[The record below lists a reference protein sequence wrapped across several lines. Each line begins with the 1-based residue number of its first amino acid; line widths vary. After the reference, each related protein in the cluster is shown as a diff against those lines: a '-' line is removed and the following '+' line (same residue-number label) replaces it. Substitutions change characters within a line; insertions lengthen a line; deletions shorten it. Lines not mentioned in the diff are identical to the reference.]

1 MLKTFYSLS
10 IFTVIFIL
18 FFVCLSFIV
27 KNYYLEKNN
36 KKKLTLIE
44 FLNNDSKVTIKK
56 VLIGMSFGFVFG
68 FIDNAAIWL
77 SINPI
82 KDYIKGSLFM
92 KAGWANTYSD
102 FLGATAG
109 TSIAIILKTMFP
121 ISDVPIW
128 VDTFGVLMG
137 CIAGM
142 YLPKIFN

>member
-1 MLKTFYSLS
+1 MFKTFYSLT
-10 IFTVIFIL
+10 IFTIIFIS
-18 FFVCLSFIV
+18 FFVYLSFTT
-27 KNYYLEKNN
+27 KNYYLQKNN
-36 KKKLTLIE
+36 KKKLSLIE
-44 FLNNDSKVTIKK
+44 FLNNDSKLTLKK

-82 KDYIKGSLFM
+82 KDYIKGSLFL

-109 TSIAIILKTMFP
+109 TSIAVILKTFFP
-121 ISDVPIW
+121 IANVPIW
-128 VDTFGVLMG
+128 VDAFGVLVG

-142 YLPKIFN
+142 YLPMFFN